1 MTVTYTEDI
10 KPYPKTKMGDEPFT
24 PVYARKPGGKKA
36 VKTWMIL
43 APIGLLVLGGSA
55 AALLMNPAT
64 GTAPLAEPSSSLSV
78 PAPAPTLAAVP
89 AAPVETAPLVIEDAV
104 IEPAPA
110 RTVRQAAPAARRAAP
125 AAQPAP
131 RTETPPQPAGPQP
144 YTGSLNTG
152 TPAPAPTVATPA
164 PTPPP
169 PVVVIEPQG

>member
-1 MTVTYTEDI
+1 MTVTYTEDL
-10 KPYPKTKMGDEPFT
+10 KPYPKTTLGDEPFT
-24 PVYARKPGGKKA
+24 PSYARKTGGKKA

-64 GTAPLAEPSSSLSV
+64 EPLAEPAPSLSV
-78 PAPAPTLAAVP
+78 PAPAPTSAAVP

-131 RTETPPQPAGPQP
+131 RIETLPQPAGPQP
-144 YTGSLNTG
+144 YTGSLNTA